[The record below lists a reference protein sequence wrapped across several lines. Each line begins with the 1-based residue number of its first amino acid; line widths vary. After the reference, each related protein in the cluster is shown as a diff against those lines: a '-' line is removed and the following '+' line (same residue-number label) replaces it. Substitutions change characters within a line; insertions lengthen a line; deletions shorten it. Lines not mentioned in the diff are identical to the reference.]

1 MKSHLTSRL
10 LLALAL
16 LLVPAV
22 SRAQVLKISVDDTIQ
37 PISAEFIGRAI
48 DQAAQERDQAVLIEL
63 RTPGGLAD
71 STREIIQKILAS
83 PVPVIVYVAPSGG
96 YAASAGFFILESADV
111 AAMAPGT
118 NAGAAH
124 PVLIGPGG
132 DEKMDP
138 VMKEKLENDSAA
150 FMRSFV
156 SKRGRNVDV
165 AESAVRQS
173 KSFTDQEALQQ
184 HLIDVVATS
193 DQDLLKQLD
202 GREVTR
208 FNGSKLT
215 LHLAGA
221 QIRTF
226 DMSLKQR
233 ILNYLID
240 PNVAFILF
248 TIGMLAL
255 YGEFNHP
262 GAVIPGVVGFIF
274 ILLALFS
281 FHLLPTRYAALIL
294 IISGFVLFALEAKF
308 QTHGVLTIGGI
319 VVMVIGA
326 LMLVDGPIPE
336 MRVRLT
342 TALAVAVPMGLITV
356 FLVGLV
362 LKARRA
368 KVVTGKEGLVGGIGV
383 AQTVLTPEGKV
394 FINGE
399 IWNAVAAAQVNPGD
413 RVRVRAVKGL
423 VLEVEPAPAASG
435 STQP

>member
-1 MKSHLTSRL
+1 MKASVTFRIL
-10 LLALAL
+10 LLLGL
-16 LLVPAV
+16 LLGA
-22 SRAQVLKISVDDTIQ
+22 SAARAQVLKIVVDDTIQ

-48 DQAAQERDQAVLIEL
+48 DTAAQAHDQAVLIEL

-118 NAGAAH
+118 NTGAAH
-124 PVLIGPGG
+124 PVIIAPGG
-132 DEKMDP
+132 SEKLDP
-138 VMKEKLENDSAA
+138 IMKEKLENDSAA

-156 SKRGRNVDV
+156 SKRGRNVEV

-173 KSFTDQEALQQ
+173 KSFTDQEALEQ
-184 HLIDVVATS
+184 HLIDVVAAN

-202 GREVTR
+202 GRTVTR
-208 FNGSKLT
+208 FDGSKVT
-215 LHLAGA
+215 LHTASA

-240 PNVAFILF
+240 PNVAYILF
-248 TIGMLAL
+248 TIGLLAL
-255 YGEFNHP
+255 YGEFNNP
-262 GAVIPGVVGFIF
+262 GSVLPGVVGFVF

-281 FHLLPTRYAALIL
+281 FHLLPIRYAALVL
-294 IISGFVLFALEAKF
+294 IVAGFVLFFLEAKYH
-308 QTHGVLTIGGI
+308 THGVLTLGGI
-319 VVMVIGA
+319 TIMVIGG
-326 LMLVDGPIPE
+326 LMLVDSPIPE
-336 MRVRLT
+336 MRVRPL
-342 TALAVAVPMGLITV
+342 TALAVSLPMGLITV
-356 FLVGLV
+356 FLVTLV
-362 LKARRA
+362 IKARRA
-368 KVVTGKEGLVGGIGV
+368 KVVTGKEGLVGAIGV

-399 IWNAVAAAQVNPGD
+399 IWNAVAAAQVTPGD

-423 VLEVEPAPAASG
+423 VLEVEPAPAETRG
-435 STQP
+435 

>member
-1 MKSHLTSRL
+1 MKAHLTLRML
-10 LLALAL
+10 LLLGML
-16 LLVPAV
+16 LGA
-22 SRAQVLKISVDDTIQ
+22 SAARAQVLKISVDDTIQ
-37 PISAEFIGRAI
+37 PISAEYIGRAI
-48 DQAAQERDQAVLIEL
+48 DTAAQQRDQAVLIEL
-63 RTPGGLAD
+63 RTPGGLSD

-118 NAGAAH
+118 NTGAAH
-124 PVLIGPGG
+124 PVIIGPGG

-156 SKRGRNVDV
+156 SKRGRNVAV

-184 HLIDVVATS
+184 HLIDVVAAS

-208 FNGSKLT
+208 FSGEKVT
-215 LHLAGA
+215 LHLANA
-221 QIRTF
+221 QIRSF

-255 YGEFNHP
+255 YAEFNHP
-262 GAVIPGVVGFIF
+262 GAVVPGVVGFIF

-294 IISGFVLFALEAKF
+294 IIAGFVLFALEAKF

-326 LMLVDGPIPE
+326 LMLVDSPIPE
-336 MRVRLT
+336 MRVRLG
-342 TALAVAVPMGLITV
+342 TALAVSIPMGVITV

-368 KVVTGKEGLVGGIGV
+368 KVQTGKEGLVGMVGV
-383 AQTVLTPEGKV
+383 AQTALAPQGKIFV
-394 FINGE
+394 NGE
-399 IWNAVAAAQVNPGD
+399 IWNAVAAAQINPGD
-413 RVRVRAVKGL
+413 PVRVRTVKGL
-423 VLEVEPAPAASG
+423 VLEVEPAPAG
-435 STQP
+435 SRPGQA